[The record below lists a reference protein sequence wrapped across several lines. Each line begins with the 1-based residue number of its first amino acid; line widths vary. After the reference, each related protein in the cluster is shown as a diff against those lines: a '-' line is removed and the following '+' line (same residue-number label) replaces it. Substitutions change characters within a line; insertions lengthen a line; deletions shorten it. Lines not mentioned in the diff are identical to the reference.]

1 MTAVVGLLLVLVWG
15 GGCQHHRVTRVI
27 DGDTIAV
34 DHVDLNVRLTGI
46 NTPETV
52 HPKKPVECFGPEA
65 TARMKQLVEG
75 KEVRLERDPIGSD
88 KDWRGKRLV
97 RYVYVDGRLVNA
109 EMLKEGFARVEDR
122 FDFTRLDEFRT
133 YEREAREQGRG
144 LWASHACGTD
154 VSRR

>member
-1 MTAVVGLLLVLVWG
+1 
-15 GGCQHHRVTRVI
+15 
-27 DGDTIAV
+27 
-34 DHVDLNVRLTGI
+34 
-46 NTPETV
+46 
-52 HPKKPVECFGPEA
+52 
-65 TARMKQLVEG
+65 MKQLVEG